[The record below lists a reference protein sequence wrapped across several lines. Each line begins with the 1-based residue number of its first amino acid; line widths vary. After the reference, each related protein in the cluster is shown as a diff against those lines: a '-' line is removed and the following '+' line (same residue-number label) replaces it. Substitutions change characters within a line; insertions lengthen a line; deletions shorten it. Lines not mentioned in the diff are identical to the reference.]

1 MDTYFLYTLAIKHY
15 GMFILVLS
23 KVVYLHN
30 FNFFFFCLFVFSK
43 INTKYLWKRKKRE
56 KGIGS
61 FKKKF

>member
-30 FNFFFFCLFVFSK
+30 FNFFFFA
-43 INTKYLWKRKKRE
+43 YLYFLK
-56 KGIGS
+56 
-61 FKKKF
+61 